1 MGLMKEEINLARKK
15 QTEKIDI
22 DLSKFRRVDK
32 PTNYPVYIGIPN
44 EVLEERMAK
53 MYLYMQ
59 KTLREKELKEGC

>member
-1 MGLMKEEINLARKK
+1 MARKK

-22 DLSKFRRVDK
+22 DLSKLRRVDK

-59 KTLREKELKEGC
+59 KTLREKGLTEKC

>member
-1 MGLMKEEINLARKK
+1 MARKK